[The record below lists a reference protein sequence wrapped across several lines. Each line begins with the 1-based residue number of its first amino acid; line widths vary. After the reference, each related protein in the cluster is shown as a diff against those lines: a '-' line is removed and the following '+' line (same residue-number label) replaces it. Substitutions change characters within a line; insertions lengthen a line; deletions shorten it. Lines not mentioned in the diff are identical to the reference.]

1 MARNP
6 RTILNKREESE
17 HHCLLPYF
25 RRYGFSFSQFNMML
39 AIGLS
44 YIIYNLTMINVEVNS
59 LYSNMNGTQGQFGGG
74 VQWDRRGQKFRVMG
88 EDV

>member
-1 MARNP
+1 
-6 RTILNKREESE
+6 
-17 HHCLLPYF
+17 
-25 RRYGFSFSQFNMML
+25 
-39 AIGLS
+39 
-44 YIIYNLTMINVEVNS
+44 MINVEVNS